1 MVKMIDYT
9 KGEEIFS
16 GVSHITGAGIGL
28 VGTLYLCILSVL
40 KSNVLSLV
48 CSSVYGGTMMILY
61 TVSALYHML
70 PQNRAKLFFRIMDH
84 NCIFLLIAGTYTPFS
99 LLGLGGV
106 RGVLLCAFNWL
117 LAVVGVLFNSIN
129 LERFKIPSM
138 ICYILMGWSV
148 MITIRPL
155 FVNIGNFAF
164 FFLLGGGIA
173 YTGGIIFYAV
183 KKRYFHSVW
192 HLFVLLGSVLQF
204 VSIVDIVN
212 KI

>member
-16 GVSHITGAGIGL
+16 GVSHITGAGLGL
-28 VGTLYLCILSVL
+28 LGTAFLCILSAL
-40 KSNVLSLV
+40 KGNVLSIV
-48 CSSVYGGTMMILY
+48 CCGIYGLTMIILY
-61 TVSALYHML
+61 TISALYHML

-99 LLGLGGV
+99 LLGLGGLC
-106 RGVLLCAFNWL
+106 GILLCAFNWL
-117 LAVVGVLFNSIN
+117 LAVLGIVFNSIN

-148 MITIRPL
+148 IFTIKPL
-155 FVNIGNFAF
+155 MENIGRFAF
-164 FFLLGGGIA
+164 CFLLLGGLA
-173 YTGGIIFYAV
+173 YTGGIAFYAV

-192 HLFVLLGSVLQF
+192 HLFVLLGTVLQF
-204 VSIVDIVN
+204 VSVVDIVN